1 MKLFI
6 NHLDS
11 ERIKKDLYDVSHIDF
26 SLFIDDVP
34 KNQNDL
40 SSINILVLQEPNEY
54 FGLHDWAIQNKDLFQ
69 VIMTWDDRVINNCSN
84 AIFFKFGNTWFT
96 PEQYGVEYTKKF
108 QLSHLCGKLL
118 KTYGQSIR
126 HEILARKNEIK
137 IPTKFFDVYGDRYD
151 IKNARE
157 GKAEI
162 FGDSMFG
169 IAIEN
174 TSHNGYFTEK
184 IIDCF
189 LLKTIPIYWG
199 CSDIDKYFDK
209 EGIIKFENADDLIY
223 ISNTLNEEYYTSRK
237 DAIEKNYQLALDY
250 LDYEKTIIDKIKEIF
265 TLNNII

>member
-11 ERIKKDLYDVSHIDF
+11 NKIEKDLSDINHIDF
-26 SLFIDDVP
+26 SLFIDDTP
-34 KNQNDL
+34 KKQEDL

-54 FGLHDWAIQNKDLFQ
+54 FGLHDWAIKNQELFHI
-69 VIMTWDDRVINNCSN
+69 IMTWDDRVLNNCSN

-96 PEQYGVEYTKKF
+96 PEQYNVKYDKKF
-108 QLSHLCGKLL
+108 QVSHLCGKLL

-126 HEILARKNEIK
+126 HEILARRNEII
-137 IPTKFFDVYGDRYD
+137 IPTKFFDVYGDRYNIED
-151 IKNARE
+151 ARK
-157 GKAEI
+157 GKAEV

-199 CSDIDKYFDK
+199 CSNINNFFDGD
-209 EGIIKFENADDLIY
+209 GIIKFENADDLIY
-223 ISNTLNEEYYTSRK
+223 IINNLNEEYYTSRK
-237 DAIEKNYQLALDY
+237 EVIEKNYQLALEY
-250 LDYEKTIIDKIKEIF
+250 LDYEKTIVDKIKEIF
-265 TLNNII
+265 TLNNIN